1 MSRSIKKHAILKY
14 GGKPRESWK
23 SWRTL
28 ANRYNRRIAK
38 TVLRRGEEDFPKE
51 RKLCYWDWD
60 FCKWYFSKETVQSN
74 YKIKRK

>member
-1 MSRSIKKHAILKY
+1 MSRSIRKHAILKY
-14 GGKPRESWK
+14 GGSPRESWK
-23 SWRTL
+23 TWRTL

-38 TVLRRGEEDFPKE
+38 RALRRGDEDFPKE